1 MKWSLAN
8 KVAVVTGSAGGLGQA
23 LARELHRRGCH
34 LALLDID
41 YKGLVVLKDALET
54 GEQKITIHPT
64 DVAREQDVLSARA
77 EILGLHGRVDILINN
92 AGISISRAFGRMPL
106 PDYKRLFDVNFWGA
120 VYCTRHFLP
129 ELQQQPDSHLVNIV
143 SDFALMGFPGK
154 TAYAS
159 SKAAVT
165 GFTNVLKT
173 ELADTGVQVSLVI
186 PPPLDTGLVAASLHE
201 SDDKRDKEAAFL
213 KKHGMATDKAARII
227 VRRFSKGEYRI
238 VVGALMYWV
247 DAMSRLFPTA
257 LHRLIGK
264 GKKWVDF
271 V

>member
-8 KVAVVTGSAGGLGQA
+8 KVAVVTGSAGGLGQT

-41 YKGLVVLKDALET
+41 YQGLVALKDDLET
-54 GEQKITIHPT
+54 GERRITIHST
-64 DVAREQDVLSARA
+64 DIAREQDVLSARA
-77 EILGLHGRVDILINN
+77 DILAQHGHVDILINN
-92 AGISISRAFGRMPL
+92 AGISISQTFDRMAL
-106 PDYKRLFDVNFWGA
+106 PDFERLFDVNFRGT
-120 VYCTRHFLP
+120 VYCTKHFLP
-129 ELQQQPDSHLVNIV
+129 DLQHQSGSHLVNIV

-173 ELADTGVQVSLVI
+173 ELAGTGVRVSLVI

-201 SDDKRDKEAAFL
+201 SDDKRNKEAAFL

-238 VVGALMYWV
+238 VVGALMYWI

-257 LHRLIGK
+257 VHWLIGK